1 MARKQ
6 CAYCGEFVGENVK
19 QCPNCREAIP
29 DRVEIRKGPAAGG
42 TEIRRGLLYMLL
54 GATLYYFASPGS
66 PLPIPFPVPP
76 VVTRYLLPLLF
87 LSGLGFALFGGLRR
101 IGLF

>member
-19 QCPNCREAIP
+19 RCPNCREEIP
-29 DRVEIRKGPAAGG
+29 ERVEIHKAPQGG

-54 GATLYYFASPGS
+54 SATVYYFLLPGS
-66 PLPIPFPVPP
+66 PLPVPIPVPA
-76 VVTRYLLPLLF
+76 VVSTYLVPLLF
-87 LSGLGFALFGGLRR
+87 LLGLGFAIFGGLRR
-101 IGLF
+101 TGIL